1 MPWHVD
7 LAELIQ
13 LGDQRKQVALLQAAQ
28 ASRHGEEKLD
38 EVRRLREDIANPVPR
53 LMPEFQLDRP
63 RLFARLRTVAVMQA
77 HRAEVELHA
86 RALENDAEALREQEA
101 QRRAEAARYHARRE
115 KFAAYL
121 SRMALERRRSRAT
134 REENSIQEAYTC
146 RF

>member
-115 KFAAYL
+115 KFAAYQ